1 MKALRFVLMLIGL
14 VVVLKFFYASWFTTP
29 LDDDLRVTRLP
40 LSTEPG
46 KEPWVTKEP
55 FLSRGRNSARERV
68 LDALAMPQTKICTP
82 EGRKYLVDAFVIY
95 YGTRARE
102 EREYK
107 QIWGDRG
114 ASYIAQTW
122 KTADDGRA
130 ERLTRDVYA
139 RGYFSL
145 DHLQRYAGT
154 KDKIAGVVQ
163 GERAAR
169 SPCPGDVSRRCAKSA
184 GADRCNVEQHPRG
197 LSVGRPA
204 PARQYVLEQHR

>member
-1 MKALRFVLMLIGL
+1 MRALRFVLMLIGL

-40 LSTEPG
+40 LPTEPG
-46 KEPWVTKEP
+46 KEPWITREP
-55 FLSRGRNSARERV
+55 FLNRGRDAARRMM

-82 EGRKYLVDAFVIY
+82 EGRKYLVDAFVNY

-102 EREYK
+102 EREYRNV
-107 QIWGDRG
+107 WGEQG

-122 KTADDGRA
+122 KTTDDSRA

-145 DHLQRYAGT
+145 DHLKRYAGT

-163 GERAAR
+163 GERPGK
-169 SPCPGDVSRRCAKSA
+169 SPCTS
-184 GADRCNVEQHPRG
+184 
-197 LSVGRPA
+197 
-204 PARQYVLEQHR
+204 